1 MKNTYIVKYKSNLR
15 QDAVVCAS
23 DKAEASREGIATL
36 RYHFSGRLDWNDD
49 DILSVELAPEGT
61 ATGTRTSRACCEY
74 ETDSPE
80 WRRFH
85 DGTTSAILAQCKKAR

>member
-23 DKAEASREGIATL
+23 DEAEARREGIATL

-49 DILSVELAPEGT
+49 DILSVEIADEGT
-61 ATGTRTSRACCEY
+61 ATGTRTSRAYCEY
-74 ETDSPE
+74 EVGSPE
-80 WRRFH
+80 WKRFH
-85 DGTTSAILAQCKKAR
+85 AGTTSAILEACRSRP